1 MTKAFFL
8 DRDGVIN
15 EEVDYLSDPDKAV
28 ILPGVA
34 AALRRLHE
42 AGFLA
47 IVVTNQSGVARGMYG
62 ESDVQAVHERIR
74 ELLAREGAAVDRFYY
89 CPHHPKYGSPCSCRK
104 PEPGM
109 ILTACREFDIDPAHS
124 AMVGDRLS
132 DIAAGR
138 AAGCRACYL
147 VKTGYGMEVLRN
159 EDVSGIEVAED
170 LADAVERFLALDG
183 EAR

>member
-1 MTKAFFL
+1 MKKAFFL

-62 ESDVQAVHERIR
+62 EADVHAVHERIR
-74 ELLAREGAAVDRFYY
+74 ELLARDGAGVDRFYY
-89 CPHHPKYGSPCSCRK
+89 CPHHPKFGSPCHCRK

-109 ILTACREFDIDPAHS
+109 ILAACRELEIDPALS

-147 VKTGYGMEVLRN
+147 VKTGYGMEVLRK

-170 LADAVERFLALDG
+170 LADAVERFLAVEG
-183 EAR
+183 EAC

>member
-1 MTKAFFL
+1 MKRLTTSPIPAG
-8 DRDGVIN
+8 RW
-15 EEVDYLSDPDKAV
+15 
-28 ILPGVA
+28 
-34 AALRRLHE
+34 LHE
-42 AGFLA
+42 AGVLA

-62 ESDVQAVHERIR
+62 ESDVQAVHERIQ

-138 AAGCRACYL
+138 AAGGTRLARPEGVAGQGWACYL

-170 LADAVERFLALDG
+170 LSDAVERFLALDG
-183 EAR
+183 EAH

>member
-1 MTKAFFL
+1 MKKAFFL

-47 IVVTNQSGVARGMYG
+47 IVVTNQSGVARGMY
-62 ESDVQAVHERIR
+62 EEADVHAVHERIR
-74 ELLAREGAAVDRFYY
+74 ELLARDGAVIDRFYY
-89 CPHHPKYGSPCSCRK
+89 CPHHPKFGSPCDCRK

-109 ILTACREFDIDPAHS
+109 ILAACRELDIDPARS

-138 AAGCRACYL
+138 AAGCRNCYL
-147 VKTGYGMEVLRN
+147 VKTGYGPEVLRN
-159 EDVSGIEVAED
+159 EDVTGIEVAED
-170 LADAVERFLALDG
+170 LADAVERFLKLDR
-183 EAR
+183 EER

>member
-1 MTKAFFL
+1 MKKAFFL

-15 EEVDYLSDPDKAV
+15 EEVDYLSDPGRAV

-62 ESDVQAVHERIR
+62 ESDVQAVHERIQ

-159 EDVSGIEVAED
+159 EDVSGIEVADD
-170 LADAVERFLALDG
+170 LSDAVERFLALDG
-183 EAR
+183 EAH